1 MTYIRDIDNDLTY
14 DSASD
19 TYVLTSTIVEPEV
32 PESTNSVI
40 QELAIQDTVYDIHS
54 KAIQNKNSLLN
65 NPVYTWVGTL
75 NDYQI
80 QNIKTKHPEW
90 ICNITDLNSNNINV
104 YDKEEVNNLIIS
116 KLKEYPKQYWLSGLI
131 ANSSNTFKGHGQA
144 TIVLYSSGL
153 AQIDY
158 EYSVTT
164 AGTNDSLF
172 AWGLNRDLFQAL
184 NSNIPIITPSTGG
197 HCYIYTD
204 DGVLWSSEMGYAGIT
219 ESSSNFWCVSRVYNT
234 SNNTLGKYPESMLS
248 LNYRV
253 SGTAYGTFTI

>member
-14 DSASD
+14 DSASN

-75 NDYQI
+75 SDYQT
-80 QNIKTKHPEW
+80 QNIKTEHPDW
-90 ICNITDLNSNNINV
+90 ICNITDLASNNINV
-104 YDKEEVNNLIIS
+104 YDKEEVDLIINN
-116 KLKEYPKQYWLSGLI
+116 LKEYPKQYWLSGVI
-131 ANSSNTFKGHGQA
+131 ANSTNTFQGYGQA

-158 EYSVTT
+158 EYIVTT

-172 AWGLNRDLFQAL
+172 NWGLNRDLFQAL

-204 DGVLWSSEMGYAGIT
+204 GGVLWSSEMVNIT
-219 ESSSNFWCVSRVYNT
+219 ESASNFWCISQIDDT
-234 SNNTLGKYPESMLS
+234 SNNTISKYSESTLS
-248 LNYRV
+248 LDYRV
-253 SGTAYGTFTI
+253 SGTAYGTFTV